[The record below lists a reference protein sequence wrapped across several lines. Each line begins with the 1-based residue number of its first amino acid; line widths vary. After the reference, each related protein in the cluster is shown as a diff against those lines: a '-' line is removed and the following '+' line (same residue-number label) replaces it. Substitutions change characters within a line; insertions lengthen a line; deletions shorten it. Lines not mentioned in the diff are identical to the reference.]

1 MPERKYT
8 IESVGPRIDQ
18 FLRLIRDRMELELA
32 WKFSDDEAPHPEIEN
47 PDVTVRFSGHDV
59 DMLLENRAELL
70 LALEHL
76 TMEMLRLPHE
86 DHTRLC
92 FDANDHRILRIAEL
106 HSSALTAA
114 ERVRAT
120 HRPFRFNPMTSR
132 ERRII
137 QLALRDQKDLRS
149 ESEGGEPRRNVVI
162 YPADMPSA
170 AQPGPPPPRGAHNRR
185 RR

>member
-1 MPERKYT
+1 VQARKYT
-8 IESVGPRIDQ
+8 IDSIGPKVNH
-18 FLRLIRDRMELELA
+18 FLSLVREKTGLDLQWLLG
-32 WKFSDDEAPHPEIEN
+32 DDEAPHPEIEN
-47 PDVTVRFSGHDV
+47 PDVTVRFSGADV
-59 DMLLENRAELL
+59 DALLENRAELL

-76 TMEMLRLPHE
+76 TMEILRLPHE

-92 FDANDHRILRIAEL
+92 FDANDHRLLRIAEL
-106 HSSALTAA
+106 HSSALSAA

-120 HRPFRFNPMTSR
+120 NRPFRFNPMSSR

-137 QLALRDQKDLRS
+137 HLALRDQNDVRS

-162 YPADMPSA
+162 YPAGMPSA
-170 AQPGPPPPRGAHNRR
+170 PQPGPAPDRPVRNRR